1 MCTRQEIP
9 KTRKQ
14 NMSLLNSSN
23 NAVKLA
29 HVLTCSII
37 MLVAP
42 GSTPL
47 WVKSVMKSQPWT
59 SSWYPYDQA
68 WGCHWQLWRLHQT
81 IAMAYKS
88 NPWIVMLRRY
98 WNILFIIPLDFY
110 NYRIDYNFHLP
121 HPTWTHQKLEMKRI
135 PNFDIYVFFSL
146 ATFFFNFINNFIS
159 FLWYRYAMRTEHKML
174 YAILLMLLP
183 IQILNM
189 FY

>member
-1 MCTRQEIP
+1 MRIVQNKQNLYPFYAIKEFLSQIVKVEKKFLFRIVYTTVFTRQEIS

-14 NMSLLNSSN
+14 NMALLNSWN
-23 NAVKLA
+23 NVVKLA
-29 HVLTCSII
+29 HVLTRLIVT
-37 MLVAP
+37 LVAP

-47 WVKSVMKSQPWT
+47 WVKPIMKSQPWT
-59 SSWYPYDQA
+59 SSWYPYNQA

-135 PNFDIYVFFSL
+135 ANFYIYVFFSL
-146 ATFFFNFINNFIS
+146 ATFF
-159 FLWYRYAMRTEHKML
+159 
-174 YAILLMLLP
+174 
-183 IQILNM
+183 
-189 FY
+189 